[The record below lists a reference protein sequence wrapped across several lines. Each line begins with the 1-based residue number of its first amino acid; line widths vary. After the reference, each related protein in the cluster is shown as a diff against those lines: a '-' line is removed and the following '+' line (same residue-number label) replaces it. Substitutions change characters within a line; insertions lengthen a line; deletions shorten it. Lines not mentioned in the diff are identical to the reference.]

1 MVWKSETAYKFEL
14 LVVAYFLFSGNY
26 SDLLTFKIPGL
37 SFFAIQP
44 IRFVFLTCVFL
55 WVRKFLSGGFR
66 RVPGEP
72 TRLPLFVMVVILFA
86 LSGIISQATHFSKI
100 GISEVI
106 VQAIYFSNFVLILF
120 TMRYVVDTPFIEVI
134 GRTVII
140 TAVLAA
146 IICLIQ
152 IGVDHSFMRVG
163 DFRQAFGT
171 VLRSNGIFSSE
182 YTNSYFLIVAI
193 YWTFYLM
200 KDSQVK
206 WLLLG
211 LFAAAIFTSFHR
223 MSWLI
228 LSLTLAIYFLSI
240 QRLPLKQLLLVGLT
254 GIAVV
259 LFIFAFAYRDIMNS
273 SIVKDRLNDSIEGRE
288 GYWSMVAN
296 NIGDKPFFG
305 FGDKDNEVY
314 YTNMLRITRDRDRA
328 TGYTGDIHNGYLQS
342 MFILGI
348 PSFLLFVAFVI
359 STMAYFVKLL
369 KYHLF
374 FSIPFLFSVLY
385 GIANFTNNFSFDKP
399 LAFIFAI
406 QIGIGLGARHL
417 KEYYPLDAR

>member
-1 MVWKSETAYKFEL
+1 MVWKSDTAYKFEL
-14 LVVAYFLFSGNY
+14 LVVAYFLFGGNY

-55 WVRKFLSGGFR
+55 WVRKFLSSGLR

-72 TRLPLFVMVVILFA
+72 VRQPLFVIILILFA

-100 GISEVI
+100 GFSEVI

-134 GRTVII
+134 GRTIII
-140 TAVLAA
+140 TAVLAS

-182 YTNSYFLIVAI
+182 YTNSYFLIMAI
-193 YWTFYLM
+193 YWTFYLLR
-200 KDSQVK
+200 DYQYK
-206 WLLLG
+206 WLLAG
-211 LFAAAIFTSFHR
+211 LFIAAIFTSFHR

-228 LSLTLAIYFLSI
+228 LMLTLAFYFLKI
-240 QRLPLKQLLLVGLT
+240 ELLPMKQLLLLGLT
-254 GIAVV
+254 GVAVV
-259 LFIFAFAYRDIMNS
+259 LFVFAFAYRDIMNS

-314 YTNMLRITRDRDRA
+314 YANMLRITRDRDRA
-328 TGYTGDIHNGYLQS
+328 TGLTGDIHNGYLQS

-348 PSFLLFVAFVI
+348 PSFLLFAGFI
-359 STMAYFVKLL
+359 ITSIAYFAKILHS
-369 KYHLF
+369 HLF
-374 FSIPFLFSVLY
+374 FSIPFLFCVLY

-417 KEYYPLDAR
+417 KEYYPFDTR

>member
-1 MVWKSETAYKFEL
+1 MRSRTAYRFEL
-14 LVVAYFLFSGNY
+14 MVVAYFLFTGDY

-44 IRFVFLTCVFL
+44 ERFVFFTCLFL
-55 WVRKFLSGGFR
+55 WIRKFLSGSFR
-66 RVPGEP
+66 RTPGESP
-72 TRLPLFVMVVILFA
+72 QLPLFLIVLVLFS
-86 LSGIISQATHFSKI
+86 LSGILSQATHFSKI
-100 GISEVI
+100 GISEVL
-106 VQAIYFSNFVLILF
+106 VQTVYFSNFVLVLL
-120 TMRYVVDTPFIEVI
+120 TMRFVVDTPFIEVI

-140 TAVLAA
+140 TSVLAA

-152 IGVDHSFMRVG
+152 LGVDHSFMRVG
-163 DFRQAFGT
+163 DFRQAFGS

-182 YTNSYFLIVAI
+182 YTNSYFLIIAI
-193 YWTFYLM
+193 YWTLYLL
-200 KDSQVK
+200 KNYRFK
-206 WLLLG
+206 WLLVG
-211 LFAAAIFTSFHR
+211 LFIAGIFTSFHR

-228 LSLTLAIYFLSI
+228 LTLTLVFYFLWMERSSI
-240 QRLPLKQLLLVGLT
+240 EQALLVGLS
-254 GIAVV
+254 GIAV
-259 LFIFAFAYRDIMNS
+259 LLIIFAFSYREIANS

-305 FGDKDNEVY
+305 FGDKNNDVY
-314 YTNMLRITRDRDRA
+314 YRNMLRITRDRDRA

-348 PSFLLFVAFVI
+348 PSFLLFAGFII
-359 STMAYFVKLL
+359 SSIVYFWKLL
-369 KYHLF
+369 RYHPF
-374 FSIPFLFSVLY
+374 FTIPFLFCVLY

-406 QIGIGLGARHL
+406 QLGIGLGARHL
-417 KEYYPLDAR
+417 EEYYPFDAR